1 MNNHI
6 VIKKIEST
14 SARLSKEGIILEQ
27 MQIGNDVLFKGMNMA
42 YNKLLTF
49 GVKKIPLSSISG
61 KGITWDEFEF
71 LAKRLID
78 RELTGHAARDEI
90 LSLMNCSNTDEW
102 NYFYKRILQKDMR
115 CGLSEKTINNVAT
128 KNSFEKYLI
137 PVFSC
142 QLAQDVENHKKKM
155 LGKKII
161 EVKLD
166 GVRAI
171 SILYPSGKVDIFSR
185 NGKELNNF
193 DHLKQI
199 LEKSIK
205 QYPIEEAIVIDGEI
219 VSDNFQKLMKQ
230 IHRKNITQNND
241 ANLYL
246 FDILTFKNFKN
257 GIEKKTYTTR
267 SKSLIDWYKN
277 SITDKEKIKIIEK
290 KTVNLDTEEGERLF
304 SELNKESIIKGYEGI
319 MIKDPDSHYECKR
332 STTWL
337 KSKPF
342 IEISLTVRDYEE
354 GTGRNTGKLGALI
367 AEGEDDGKYFKLN
380 VGSGFTD
387 QQREDFWDSK
397 ESLVGQIVEIRA
409 DSISQSQDGS
419 HWSLRFPRFKTF
431 RGFDVNE
438 KI

>member
-1 MNNHI
+1 MSNHL

-14 SARLSKEGIILEQ
+14 SARLSKEQIILEQ

-71 LAKRLID
+71 LAKRLLD
-78 RELTGHAARDEI
+78 RKLTGHAARDGI
-90 LSLMNCSNTDEW
+90 LNLMNCSNTDEW

-115 CGLSEKTINNVAT
+115 CGLSEKTINNVAM

-155 LGKKII
+155 LGQKII

-199 LEKSIK
+199 LENSIK
-205 QYPIEEAIVIDGEI
+205 QFPIEEAIVIDGEI

-257 GIEKKTYTTR
+257 GVEKKTYTTR

-277 SITDKEKIKIIEK
+277 SITAKEKIKIIEK
-290 KTVNLDTEEGERLF
+290 KIVNLDTEEGKRIF

-319 MIKDPDSHYECKR
+319 MIKDPNSHYECKR

-342 IEISLTVRDYEE
+342 IEISLTVKDYEE

-367 AEGEDDGKYFKLN
+367 AEGEDDGKFFKLN

-397 ESLVGQIVEIRA
+397 ESLVGQVVEIRA

>member
-49 GVKKIPLSSISG
+49 GVKKIPLSTISG

-71 LAKRLID
+71 LAKKLLD

-90 LSLMNCSNTDEW
+90 LNLMNCSNTDEW

-142 QLAQDVENHKKKM
+142 QLAQDVENHKKKL
-155 LGKKII
+155 LGEKVI